1 MILLVMLSGIL
12 LTPVKIN
19 PKNKLCGF
27 RDVSKPDEGSEV
39 SSLVF

>member
-19 PKNKLCGF
+19 QKNKLN
-27 RDVSKPDEGSEV
+27 VSEPDEGLEV